1 MTVTK
6 RLNLADAVRDLAPP
20 PPPCFHNRFAWM
32 EFLTSAAEF
41 QNNGRGPRPSRKVI
55 LLVDEQPQFNRTFN
69 FCADCNQQHS
79 LQMMREGKCQPDYL
93 KKDAK

>member
-32 EFLTSAAEF
+32 EFLTSAAEC
-41 QNNGRGPRPSRKVI
+41 QNNSKSTRRKVI
-55 LLVDEQPQFNRTFN
+55 LIAEDQPTFNRSLD

-79 LQMMREGKCQPDYL
+79 LQMMRDGKCQPDYL